1 MRGESGDPKG
11 GKGRRRTR
19 GRPPRG
25 SARLNQRRQ
34 TVVDARL
41 QNIVDGIDVSEN

>member
-11 GKGRRRTR
+11 GTGRRRTR

-25 SARLNQRRQ
+25 SARLNQRGQ

-41 QNIVDGIDVSEN
+41 QNIVDAIGV